1 MEWRCWIVARGCWG
15 VEMVGKRRGS
25 GDDVARQQHNKQN
38 NPQSRERERERD
50 LLETEQRE
58 REKHDSAG

>member
-1 MEWRCWIVARGCWG
+1 
-15 VEMVGKRRGS
+15 MVGKRRGS
-25 GDDVARQQHNKQN
+25 GDDVAKQQHNKQN
-38 NPQSRERERERD
+38 NPQSRERERD

>member
-1 MEWRCWIVARGCWG
+1 
-15 VEMVGKRRGS
+15 MVGKRRRS